1 MADPVNY
8 CSWLLPSVCASQ
20 SEWAAWAQ
28 AILSALAIWYSGRL
42 AYNQRLLEKR
52 EKVETYVS
60 ILVEADVA
68 AQMAVDNLSFAEFEE
83 VYIVGSSL
91 DFGGLQKSFQDISFH
106 DVPDRR
112 LVGIIRSA
120 ADCCRL
126 LKLHHDDKMGGTPPA
141 DVSDWGEA
149 VGASKRLR
157 HCRIEAEDIRDEL
170 LSLSLKIGSK
180 LRRNSSRRMLK
191 RRHRVPLRNRAD

>member
-8 CSWLLPSVCASQ
+8 CIWLAPSICATQ

-42 AYNQRLLEKR
+42 AFNQKLLEKR

-60 ILVEADVA
+60 ILVEADFA
-68 AQMAVDNLSFAEFEE
+68 AEMAIDTLSFAEIEE
-83 VYIVGSSL
+83 VSFVGPTL
-91 DFGGLQKSFQDISFH
+91 DFEGLQRSFQEISFH

-126 LKLHHDDKMGGTPPA
+126 LKLHHDDKMQGTPPA
-141 DVSDWGEA
+141 DASD
-149 VGASKRLR
+149 L
-157 HCRIEAEDIRDEL
+157 IEATRAANRLSKCRSDAESIRDEL
-170 LSLSLKIGSK
+170 LSFSLRIGARV
-180 LRRNSSRRMLK
+180 RRSFSRRG
-191 RRHRVPLRNRAD
+191 R